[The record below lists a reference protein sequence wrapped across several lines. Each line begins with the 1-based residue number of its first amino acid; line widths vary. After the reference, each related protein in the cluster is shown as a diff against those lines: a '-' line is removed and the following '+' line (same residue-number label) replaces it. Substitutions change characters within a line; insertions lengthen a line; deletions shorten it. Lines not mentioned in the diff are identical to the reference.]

1 MVGERMEGGRRGGG
15 EERREE
21 GREGERR
28 GWEGG
33 RERGGDG
40 RGWEG
45 GRVSTCKHETS
56 NDLVTRLLKMLF
68 QEICKI

>member
-1 MVGERMEGGRRGGG
+1 MVGERTEGGRRGGG

-28 GWEGG
+28 GWEGMGG
-33 RERGGDG
+33 RERDTML
-40 RGWEG
+40 R
-45 GRVSTCKHETS
+45 STCKHETS
-56 NDLVTRLLKMLF
+56 NDLVTCLLKMLF

>member
-1 MVGERMEGGRRGGG
+1 MGGRERGGDGREGGR
-15 EERREE
+15 EEGMG

-28 GWEGG
+28 GWEGMGG
-33 RERGGDG
+33 RERDTML
-40 RGWEG
+40 R
-45 GRVSTCKHETS
+45 STCKHETS